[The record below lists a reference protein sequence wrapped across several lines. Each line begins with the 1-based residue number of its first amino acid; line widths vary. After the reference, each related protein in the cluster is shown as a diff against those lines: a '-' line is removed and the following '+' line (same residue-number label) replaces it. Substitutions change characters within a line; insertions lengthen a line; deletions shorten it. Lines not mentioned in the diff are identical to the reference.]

1 MSGTFTCVDCER
13 TLPRP
18 DHMTLRAPKRC
29 AECARLLRNAKA
41 REKRRQDPEKSR
53 EVSRKNMEKRRRE
66 QPQAVK
72 QTKIRSTYQITDE
85 QYESLLKRAK
95 GKCELCGTILTDD
108 GPSREVIDHNHETGS
123 VRGLLCNNC
132 NMGLG
137 YVADSGALLEQL
149 AQYLE
154 NPPGIQT

>member
-1 MSGTFTCVDCER
+1 MSGTFTCVDSER

>member
-1 MSGTFTCVDCER
+1 
-13 TLPRP
+13 
-18 DHMTLRAPKRC
+18 
-29 AECARLLRNAKA
+29 
-41 REKRRQDPEKSR
+41 
-53 EVSRKNMEKRRRE
+53 MEKRRRE

-85 QYESLLKRAK
+85 QYESLLRRAK
-95 GKCELCGTILTDD
+95 GKCELCGTTLTED
-108 GPSREVIDHNHETGS
+108 GSGPKQRVIDHNHDTRV